1 MRKVFFC
8 FDTCVDDGFYDTFLY
23 AFTCLFS
30 VCVLV
35 PPSIDESNVVYFRKV
50 VQNRTIVIECPVSG
64 QILIIVIISDITNLF
79 SN

>member
-1 MRKVFFC
+1 MRQVSAILMFVLRLVLMTVSMILFYMYYMLVFC
-8 FDTCVDDGFYDTFLY
+8 
-23 AFTCLFS
+23 

-64 QILIIVIISDITNLF
+64 QLLIIVII
-79 SN
+79 